1 MRKSKRIFRPKRRY
15 RIKKRNDNAIK
26 IISGVAALAVL
37 VFVGYSAAGPISR
50 YLANRSVQTETEP
63 WTPENTDTQAASE
76 NAPAESEVADDGT
89 GDLAGEKP
97 RAIAAESTAQ
107 PAETAITEST
117 ASTEVTDIS
126 QSQEDAAVTL
136 PADGTK
142 PVNIGTPETTAVN
155 IPADLDIKEDG
166 NAYMLSASDMA
177 DMQSLEAALGNLSV
191 EGYSAVIFPMKEE
204 GGAFNYATTAPLALT
219 DYEEDI
225 IHSTLTAKDIASAAY
240 SHGMRPVA
248 LVSVLNDNNRYG
260 DYRDGS
266 YHTLDDD
273 AWLDAS
279 PDKGGKPW
287 LSPFEDTT
295 KEYMKDI
302 VTELAN
308 AGFKEII
315 ADDFIFPE
323 FRSSDIELLGEQAAP
338 YGDRYL
344 ALTSLAK
351 YMTEAGNEAGAQV
364 MLRITANSIIR
375 GYSELFHP
383 EELDG
388 CTIMVDYSE
397 YNICRTMTNG
407 DTETVLEGMGIYE
420 KTSAIYGGINARCG
434 DIATYPMIEKNSM
447 TPDEFTE
454 CIKALEAL
462 GYKKIYIY

>member
-76 NAPAESEVADDGT
+76 TAPAESEVADDGT
-89 GDLAGEKP
+89 GENAG
-97 RAIAAESTAQ
+97 AIAAESTAQ

-117 ASTEVTDIS
+117 SSTEVTDIS